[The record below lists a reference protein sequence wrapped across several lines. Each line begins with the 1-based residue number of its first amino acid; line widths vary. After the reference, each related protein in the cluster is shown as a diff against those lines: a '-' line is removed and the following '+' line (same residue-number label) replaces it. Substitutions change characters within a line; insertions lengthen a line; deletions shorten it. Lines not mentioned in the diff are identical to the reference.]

1 MHHFVHHRKSFGR
14 KKMHLR
20 TNKFTSF
27 RIKVRHGQEQKMV
40 LSCISV
46 LKFVKDSRF
55 KSRIYN
61 KYSSFMKLSLSYSL
75 HRITNSQIQIFPN
88 ILTHQVE
95 SCLFICCHIFVK
107 AIGMVKTLMKIW
119 DPDWKLVKLCVELNL
134 SQFLWVK

>member
-61 KYSSFMKLSLSYSL
+61 KYSSLLKLENSQSLSYSL

-88 ILTHQVE
+88 ILTPRL
-95 SCLFICCHIFVK
+95 SPFCLFAVTFFVK

-119 DPDWKLVKLCVELNL
+119 DPD
-134 SQFLWVK
+134 